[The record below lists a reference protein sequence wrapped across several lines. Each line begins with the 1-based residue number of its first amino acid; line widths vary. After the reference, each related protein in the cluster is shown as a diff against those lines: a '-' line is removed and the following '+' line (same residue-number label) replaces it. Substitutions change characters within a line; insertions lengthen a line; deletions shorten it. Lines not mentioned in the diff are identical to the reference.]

1 MSLVD
6 QKKTNNITE
15 QDSSYEESDE
25 EKEYTYT
32 LFEFIKEMT
41 TNLGVKKNWKTLT
54 RYPRING
61 VNVKRLSG
69 PSENGHYVHG
79 LVIKRTSLGYDI
91 EDITS
96 ENKELKLSSFSQYDK
111 KGNIVGGR
119 VNCFVLGYMPIDKGY
134 IQELFEGF
142 IYNKNNK
149 EGWKWD
155 KIV

>member
-1 MSLVD
+1 MSENHD
-6 QKKTNNITE
+6 E
-15 QDSSYEESDE
+15 SEYSEYESED
-25 EKEYTYT
+25 EKEYT

-41 TNLGVKKNWKTLT
+41 TDLGVKKNWKALI

-69 PSENGHYVHG
+69 PSESGHYVHG

-111 KGNIVGGR
+111 KGNIVSGR

-134 IQELFEGF
+134 VQELFSGF
-142 IYNKNNK
+142 IYNKNNLD
-149 EGWKWD
+149 GWKWD
-155 KIV
+155 KII